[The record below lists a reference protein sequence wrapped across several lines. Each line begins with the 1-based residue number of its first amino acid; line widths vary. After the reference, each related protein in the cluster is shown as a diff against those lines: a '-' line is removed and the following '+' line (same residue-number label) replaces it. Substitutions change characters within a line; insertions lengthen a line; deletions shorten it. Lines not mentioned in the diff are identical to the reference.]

1 MTKPELGTKRLCA
14 HCGVKFYDLH
24 QAPITCPKC
33 GAAFEKT
40 PLSSRSRALGPREAA
55 RKVEPVAPE
64 AAQFDAREN
73 AEAGAQGKPAPG
85 EPPEADDEVEAG
97 VDDAG
102 LLEEREEDEAEDPE
116 DIGDDNEEEDLK

>member
-33 GAAFEKT
+33 GAAFETT
-40 PLSSRSRALGPREAA
+40 PLSSRSRALGPREAV
-55 RKVEPVAPE
+55 RKVEPVVSE
-64 AAQFDAREN
+64 QGQFVSLED
-73 AEAGAQGKPAPG
+73 AEAGERRKRGPG
-85 EPPEADDEVEAG
+85 EPPEAGDEVEAS

-116 DIGDDNEEEDLK
+116 DIGDDTEEEDLK